1 MSDVK
6 KPRMDNK
13 SNKKKYYSK
22 PSGSNFKTRFLAVG
36 QTGFLATC
44 NFREK
49 ECVRELYRLLN
60 RYSSAEVDEPQNNLS
75 GDIAEKFDS
84 DDKEVEAK
92 VEPSKSD
99 DSDDNEEEDISSQL
113 EKDIDISK
121 AKHDKHGKQFKFQTG
136 NPSLCFVYHK

>member
-1 MSDVK
+1 MSDFK

-22 PSGSNFKTRFLAVG
+22 PSGSNFKSRFLAVG

-49 ECVRELYRLLN
+49 ECVRELYRILN
-60 RYSSAEVDEPQNNLS
+60 RYSCAEADETQSNLP
-75 GDIAEKFDS
+75 GDIAEKVDPGA
-84 DDKEVEAK
+84 KEVEVK
-92 VEPSKSD
+92 DEPSKSD
-99 DSDDNEEEDISSQL
+99 ESDDNEEEDISSTL

-121 AKHDKHGKQFKFQTG
+121 TKHDQHGKQFKFQTG
-136 NPSLCFVYHK
+136 NTIFMFCLP